1 MPIMSEGALKP
12 KTAAL
17 YARFSCSKQ
26 REASIEDQLN
36 ECRRWCRRNGYAIV
50 AEYADYAMSGR
61 TDDRPDFQ
69 RMIANAG
76 ESDIVLVYM
85 MDRFSRDPFDAP
97 IYKRELSKKGV
108 RLVSAIEAIPDSPEG
123 IIYEKLLEGLAAC
136 ESRKTSLRTLRG
148 MRGNAEKCLTNG
160 VRCFGYRTGPDGRYE
175 VVPEEAKIVR
185 EVFLRRIDRESV
197 NSIAADLRRRGVRS
211 RAGNPVKDTFVQNML
226 HNEKY
231 LGIYSW
237 GGYREE
243 GGMPQIVDEVT
254 FARAQLVRSAKRRED
269 EDWGTFVLSGRVL
282 CGKCGRA
289 MAGTSGRGKS
299 GRKYEYYSCR
309 QCGEAKPVRRDWL
322 EGSIVSHLHSVLS
335 DRDEALRIAAACFEG
350 MFDDAGRS
358 DREDAEKALRE
369 AESGL
374 RNILNAIEQ
383 GIIAPGVKE
392 RIAQLEAQRD
402 DARRTLASLDESGM
416 SVDDFA
422 DFLQFG
428 ATLDDQ
434 NLLDAFVYQVM
445 VFDDEVVV
453 TLNFDTEQNEP
464 ARVNLSRVR
473 TVEQWCPVGTE
484 RRTLLTCI
492 GGTFFIRY
500 KRAA

>member
-1 MPIMSEGALKP
+1 MPIMSEEVFKP

-26 REASIEDQLN
+26 REASIEDQLD

-61 TDDRPDFQ
+61 TDDRPEFQ

-97 IYKRELSKKGV
+97 IYKRELAKKGV

-148 MRGNAEKCLTNG
+148 MRGNAKKCLTNG

-175 VVPEEAKIVR
+175 IVPEEAEIVR
-185 EVFLRRIDRESV
+185 EVFLRRLDRESV
-197 NSIAADLRRRGVRS
+197 CSIASDLRRRGVRS
-211 RAGNPVKDTFVQNML
+211 RAGNPIKDTFVQHML

-254 FARAQLVRSAKRRED
+254 FARVQLVRSAKRREE

-282 CGKCGRA
+282 CAKCGRT

-309 QCGEAKPVRRDWL
+309 SCGEIKPVRRDWL
-322 EGSIVSHLHSVLS
+322 EGSIVEHLRGVLS
-335 DRDEALRIAAACFEG
+335 DRDEALRIAEMCFDG
-350 MFDDAGRS
+350 MFDDAGKR
-358 DREDAEKALRE
+358 DREEATRALRE

-416 SVDDFA
+416 SVADFA

-434 NLLDAFVYQVM
+434 NLLDAFVYQAM

-453 TLNFDTEQNEP
+453 TLNYDTEQSEP
-464 ARVNLSRVR
+464 ARVSLSRVR
-473 TVEQWCPVGTE
+473 TVERWCPVCKNT
-484 RRTLLTCI
+484 RTMMTVVNGAVYLMLP
-492 GGTFFIRY
+492 
-500 KRAA
+500 RAA

>member
-1 MPIMSEGALKP
+1 MSEEVLIP

-26 REASIEDQLN
+26 REASIEDQLD
-36 ECRRWCRRNGYAIV
+36 ECRRWCRREGYAIV
-50 AEYADYAMSGR
+50 AEYADHAMSGR
-61 TDDRPDFQ
+61 TDDRPEFQ

-97 IYKRELSKKGV
+97 IYKRELAKKGV
-108 RLVSAIEAIPDSPEG
+108 RLVSAVEAIPDSPEG

-148 MRGNAEKCLTNG
+148 MKSNARKCMTNG
-160 VRCFGYRTGPDGRYE
+160 VRCYGYRTGPDGRYE
-175 VVPEEAKIVR
+175 VVPEEAAIVR
-185 EVFLRRIDRESV
+185 EVFMRRLGRESV
-197 NSIAADLRRRGVRS
+197 NSIATDLRRRGVRS

-231 LGIYSW
+231 LGVYSW

-254 FARAQLVRSAKRRED
+254 FARVQLVRSAKRRDD
-269 EDWGTFVLSGRVL
+269 EDWGTFTLSGKVL
-282 CGKCGRA
+282 CSKCGRT
-289 MAGTSGRGKS
+289 MAGVSGRGKS
-299 GRKYEYYSCR
+299 GKKYEYYACR
-309 QCGEAKPVRRDWL
+309 HCGEVRSVRRDWL
-322 EGSIVSHLHSVLS
+322 EGSMVTHLRGILS
-335 DRDEALRIAAACFEG
+335 DRDEALRIAEICFDG
-350 MFDDAGRS
+350 MFDDSGREE
-358 DREDAEKALRE
+358 REAALKALRE
-369 AESGL
+369 AENGL

-392 RIAQLEAQRD
+392 RISVLEAQRD
-402 DARRTLASLDESGM
+402 DARRTLASLDEGEM
-416 SVDDFA
+416 SVADFA

-434 NLLDAFVYQVM
+434 NLLDAFVYQAM